1 MFYFHLFL
9 SVFRKAYFRFFVSLN
24 PLIKIFLL
32 PSPSLPPSSLPP
44 FLPLSLP
51 SCLFF
56 FFPFQASRFSLF
68 QKSCCTQCLRSDL
81 CLLPSAPGAADARP
95 TAAAARSWSLRSCSF
110 TRHLPLFPR
119 IVAPRALYFGGPPP
133 PRRPP
138 LSGTGNPL
146 PGPPGTCLSV
156 SLEGGAGAWAGREC
170 GGPILTPALPR
181 GAAGRST
188 ASPKTS
194 FLSLSHAFIHS
205 FVHSPLTDIY

>member
-9 SVFRKAYFRFFVSLN
+9 SVFQKAYFRFFVSLN

-95 TAAAARSWSLRSCSF
+95 TAAAPGAGVCAAAASLGTSHFFSELWHHVRLISE
-110 TRHLPLFPR
+110 
-119 IVAPRALYFGGPPP
+119 APPP
-133 PRRPP
+133 PALVLQRPP

-146 PGPPGTCLSV
+146 PGPGLAYQSPWRAGPGPGR
-156 SLEGGAGAWAGREC
+156 GGSAVA
-170 GGPILTPALPR
+170 P
-181 GAAGRST
+181 
-188 ASPKTS
+188 
-194 FLSLSHAFIHS
+194 F
-205 FVHSPLTDIY
+205 